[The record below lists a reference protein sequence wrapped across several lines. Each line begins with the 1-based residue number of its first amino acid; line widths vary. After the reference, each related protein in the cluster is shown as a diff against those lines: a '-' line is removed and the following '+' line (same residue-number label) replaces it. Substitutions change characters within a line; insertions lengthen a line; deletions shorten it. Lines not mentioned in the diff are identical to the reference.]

1 MPSFDVVSRV
11 DLQEVDN
18 AINQAVKEIEQRFDF
33 RGSRTEI
40 SRDDEAIQ
48 IRSSDEFKVK
58 AATEVLHA
66 KLARRGVPL
75 KALAPEPIEAGS
87 SGAARQ
93 RIVVQQGIQTERARE
108 LVKLVKQSK
117 IKVQAAIQGDEVRI
131 SGKKRDDLQTV
142 ISQLK
147 AADFP
152 APLQFINFR
161 D

>member
-1 MPSFDVVSRV
+1 
-11 DLQEVDN
+11 
-18 AINQAVKEIEQRFDF
+18 
-33 RGSRTEI
+33 
-40 SRDDEAIQ
+40 
-48 IRSSDEFKVK
+48 
-58 AATEVLHA
+58 VLHA

-75 KALAPEPIEAGS
+75 KALAPEGIEAGS

-93 RIVVQQGIQTERARE
+93 RIVVTQGIQTERARE

-117 IKVQAAIQGDEVRI
+117 LKVQAAIQGDEVRI
-131 SGKKRDDLQTV
+131 SAKKRDDLQAV

-147 AADFP
+147 AVDFQ